1 MAQGFIMY
9 VIFRID
15 KEKTGKMNEALKDDL
30 VSRQSIVIR
39 EAKVL
44 GEDME
49 GTLLLVEGTEEALD
63 RAKEIFEGIGE
74 ALQEDKAKSAYD
86 KFKAEE
92 DTVADGVGFLFG

>member
-1 MAQGFIMY
+1 MY
-9 VIFRID
+9 VIFSID
-15 KEKTGKMNEALKDDL
+15 KERTGKMNEALKDDL

-49 GTLLLVEGTEEALD
+49 GTLLLVEGTEEAIE
-63 RAKEIFEGIGE
+63 RAKEIFEELGKV
-74 ALQEDKAKSAYD
+74 LQDDEAKSAYD

-92 DTVADGVGFLFG
+92 DTVANGVGFLFG

>member
-1 MAQGFIMY
+1 MY
-9 VIFRID
+9 VIFSID

-44 GEDME
+44 GENME
-49 GTLLLVEGTEEALD
+49 GTLLLVEGTEEAIE
-63 RAKEIFEGIGE
+63 RAKEIFEELGK
-74 ALQEDKAKSAYD
+74 ALQDDEAKSAYD

-92 DTVADGVGFLFG
+92 DTVANGVGFLFG

>member
-1 MAQGFIMY
+1 MY
-9 VIFRID
+9 VIFSID
-15 KEKTGKMNEALKDDL
+15 KERTGKMNEALKDDL

-49 GTLLLVEGTEEALD
+49 GTLLLVEGTEEAIE
-63 RAKEIFEGIGE
+63 RAKEIFEELGNV
-74 ALQEDKAKSAYD
+74 LQDDEAKSAYD

-92 DTVADGVGFLFG
+92 DTVANGVGFLFG

>member
-1 MAQGFIMY
+1 MY
-9 VIFRID
+9 VIFSID
-15 KEKTGKMNEALKDDL
+15 KERTAKMNEALKDDI

-49 GTLLLVEGTEEALD
+49 GTLLLVEGTEEAVE
-63 RAKEIFEGIGE
+63 RAKEIFKEIGE
-74 ALQEDKAKSAYD
+74 ALPEDRLKSAYD

-92 DTVADGVGFLFG
+92 DTVADGVGALFG

>member
-1 MAQGFIMY
+1 MY
-9 VIFRID
+9 VIFSIP

-30 VSRQSIVIR
+30 VSRQSIAIR

-49 GTLLLVEGTEEALD
+49 GTLLLVEGTEEAVE
-63 RAKEIFEGIGE
+63 RAKEIFKEVGKP
-74 ALQEDKAKSAYD
+74 LQDDKAKSAYD

-92 DTVADGVGFLFG
+92 DAVADGVGFLFG

>member
-1 MAQGFIMY
+1 MY
-9 VIFRID
+9 VVFNIN

-30 VSRQSIVIR
+30 VSRQSISIR

-49 GTLLLVEGTEEALD
+49 GTLLLVEGTEEAIE
-63 RAKEIFEGIGE
+63 RAKEIFQDIGE
-74 ALQEDKAKSAYD
+74 SLPQDKSKVIYD

>member
-1 MAQGFIMY
+1 MY
-9 VIFRID
+9 VIFSID

-49 GTLLLVEGTEEALD
+49 GTLLLVEGTEEAVE
-63 RAKEIFEGIGE
+63 RAKEIFKEIGE
-74 ALQEDKAKSAYD
+74 PLPDEKSKSAYD

-92 DTVADGVGFLFG
+92 DTVANGVGFLFG

>member
-1 MAQGFIMY
+1 MY
-9 VIFRID
+9 VVFSID
-15 KEKTGKMNEALKDDL
+15 KERTGKMNESLKDDL
-30 VSRQSIVIR
+30 VSRQSISIR

-49 GTLLLVEGTEEALD
+49 GMLLLVEGTEEAIE
-63 RAKEIFEGIGE
+63 RAKEIFQDIGE
-74 ALQEDKAKSAYD
+74 RLPEERAKAVYD

>member
-1 MAQGFIMY
+1 MMY
-9 VIFRID
+9 IVFNIN

-30 VSRQSIVIR
+30 VSRQSISIR

-49 GTLLLVEGTEEALD
+49 GTLLLVEGTEDAIE
-63 RAKEIFEGIGE
+63 RAKEIFQDVGE
-74 ALQEDKAKSAYD
+74 ILMEDKAKPIYD

>member
-1 MAQGFIMY
+1 MY
-9 VIFRID
+9 VIFSID
-15 KEKTGKMNEALKDDL
+15 KERTGKMNEALKDDL

-49 GTLLLVEGTEEALD
+49 GTLLLVEGTEEAIE
-63 RAKEIFEGIGE
+63 RAKEIFEELGK
-74 ALQEDKAKSAYD
+74 ALPDDEAKSAYD

-92 DTVADGVGFLFG
+92 DTVANGVGFLFG

>member
-1 MAQGFIMY
+1 MY
-9 VIFRID
+9 VIFSIE

-44 GEDME
+44 GEDIE
-49 GTLLLVEGTEEALD
+49 GTLLLVEGTEEAVE
-63 RAKEIFEGIGE
+63 RAKEIFEELGK
-74 ALQEDKAKSAYD
+74 ALKDDEAKSAYD

-92 DTVADGVGFLFG
+92 DTVANGVGFLFG